1 MLYIKE
7 KKLNKMVMMKEE
19 MQYNKDIY
27 DLSEFKKAIRKEIR
41 KVLKPVRDYIKAS
54 AREGNSKI

>member
-1 MLYIKE
+1 MYIE
-7 KKLNKMVMMKEE
+7 YGWEI
-19 MQYNKDIY
+19 NKDSY
-27 DLSEFKKAIRKEIR
+27 DLREFRKAIRKEIR